1 MIRERN
7 SLQKKEREEVTV
19 SDLIN
24 TDINKM
30 PKQEFKTTVIRIL
43 AGLQKSVED
52 TRESLTTE
60 IQEVKT
66 SQAKIKYAISE
77 MQNQQEAMAMRM
89 DKTEE

>member
-43 AGLQKSVED
+43 AGL
-52 TRESLTTE
+52 
-60 IQEVKT
+60 
-66 SQAKIKYAISE
+66 
-77 MQNQQEAMAMRM
+77 
-89 DKTEE
+89 